1 MQLHRPFLTLLL
13 TATSI
18 WSAASTTHS
27 LGLVTADGDFKLN
40 QAVVRGNAT
49 LTGDDALV
57 ETLAVPSRISLRGGA
72 TLRLDAGS
80 AARIHIGRV
89 TVERGSGEWN
99 AAGGPDALEALTL
112 RIAAE
117 PGASASARFLL
128 ASGNTVQLSASR
140 GRFRVMNAHGTL
152 VSRLEPGLALAF
164 APQQGLDGAMA
175 PSSFIGCIVNKNS
188 KWILYEPALKLIVE
202 LRGQSSTVER
212 EWGNRVQINGTSPT
226 SGQPE
231 GRQLMN
237 VTSVTRIEVG
247 GCEEMATAAGAQLPA
262 QPAAAPAASTTSPT
276 GASTRPPV
284 IPTRGA
290 AEGMSAGTKYGIVA
304 AVVGGG
310 AVAGI
315 AAASGKR
322 SR

>member
-13 TATSI
+13 VAPLV
-18 WSAASTTHS
+18 WSAPSTS

-40 QAVVRGNAT
+40 QSVVRGNAT
-49 LTGDDALV
+49 LAGDDALV

-80 AARIHIGRV
+80 LARVHRGLV

-99 AAGGPDALEALTL
+99 AVGNDALEALTL

-117 PGASASARFLL
+117 PGPSASARFLL
-128 ASGNTVQLSASR
+128 ASGKTVHLSASR
-140 GRFRVMNAHGTL
+140 GRFRVTNAHGTL

-164 APQQGLDGAMA
+164 APQQGLDGPMA
-175 PSSFIGCIVNKNS
+175 PSSFIGCVVNKDS
-188 KWILYEPALKLIVE
+188 KWILYEPTLKLVVE
-202 LRGQSSTVER
+202 LRGQAGAVER

-237 VTSVTRIEVG
+237 VTTVTRIEVG
-247 GCEEMATAAGAQLPA
+247 GCEEMAKAAGAQLPV
-262 QPAAAPAASTTSPT
+262 QPAAPAASTPPT
-276 GASTRPPV
+276 GPATRPPAV
-284 IPTRGA
+284 PTRV
-290 AEGMSAGTKYGIVA
+290 EGMSAGTKYGIVA

>member
-1 MQLHRPFLTLLL
+1 MQLHRPLLTLLL
-13 TATSI
+13 TASSI
-18 WSAASTTHS
+18 WSSSNS

-57 ETLAVPSRISLRGGA
+57 ETLAVPSRINLRGGA

-80 AARIHIGRV
+80 VARVHTGRV

-99 AAGGPDALEALTL
+99 AAGPDALETLTL

-117 PGASASARFLL
+117 PGPSASARFLL
-128 ASGNTVQLSASR
+128 TSGSTVQLSASR
-140 GRFRVMNAHGTL
+140 GRFRVTNAHGTL

-164 APQQGLDGAMA
+164 APQKGLDGPMA

-188 KWILYEPALKLIVE
+188 KWILYEPALKLVVE
-202 LRGQSSTVER
+202 LRGQTSTVER

-237 VTSVTRIEVG
+237 VTSVTRIEAG

-262 QPAAAPAASTTSPT
+262 QPSAPAASTSPT
-276 GASTRPPV
+276 GPATRPPA
-284 IPTRGA
+284 IPARV
-290 AEGMSAGTKYGIVA
+290 EGMSAGTKYGIVA